1 MKRICLSLLVLL
13 LACAAGRAQVVVCYA
28 DSADGYWGE
37 AGTVVTPYVTYP
49 TGMVGAYSQ
58 NRVTAVRLALGAA
71 ATNVYLYIKRD
82 PHDTQPLYRQKV
94 GNLPAGWHDI
104 ALETP
109 FEIDG
114 SQPLCLG
121 YKASFDAAGGVAY
134 SAGVNEGAGTIY
146 YNSKN
151 NWTSVQGSLCIHA
164 LVEGDHL
171 PQGELRMGAL
181 PDLTAP
187 YDSATVSLTGTLRNM
202 GANTVDRYA
211 LAVSIDGQPAAT
223 LEQTGPLVPN
233 ATATYRLT
241 LPADVPGSHEVA
253 VCISEVDGQPDAW
266 LPGDTARFALK
277 VNDPAFRRKVVCEE
291 FTGDWCGWCP
301 RGLVGLEKAKQAHKG
316 WFFPIS
322 IHGGQGDPLEID
334 SELPYTYKEFIDLQ
348 KGAPSCTVD
357 RRMTGD
363 PYWQVESLYA
373 TEAAAPSGYAVKLQA
388 WWNADSTRVDAVATF
403 RAETDVERPA
413 LRMAFVVTE
422 DSVTG
427 YQQHNYYAGG
437 TNGEMEGWENKTDP
451 TTDFA
456 YMDLAR
462 GIFGGYQGM
471 PCTDLERLPA
481 GEPQTFSYSFELPP
495 TVADPSRVSITALLI
510 DSTAG
515 YIQNA
520 DRTVPLQPETEAI
533 GPAAVANQP
542 QLLVEREGG
551 RMAVNT
557 NVAGR
562 IEVWTT
568 DGRRVQ
574 SLDAWPGRQLLTLP
588 KGMYVVRLVT
598 AGGTHRT
605 AKASL

>member
-1 MKRICLSLLVLL
+1 MKQPVLTLLAFL

-49 TGMVGAYSQ
+49 TDLIGAYSQ
-58 NRVTAVRLALGAA
+58 NRITAVRLALGAD

-94 GNLPAGWHDI
+94 GNLAAGWHDI
-104 ALETP
+104 ALDTP
-109 FEIDG
+109 FDIDG

-121 YKASFDAAGGVAY
+121 YKAGFGAAGGVAY
-134 SAGVNEGAGTIY
+134 SHERHEGAGTIY

-151 NWTSVQGSLCIHA
+151 NWTSVAGSLCIHA

-171 PQGELRMGAL
+171 PQGELRLNAL

-202 GANTVDRYA
+202 GANTVNRYSLA
-211 LAVSIDGQPAAT
+211 LTIDGEPAGTWEQAAA
-223 LEQTGPLVPN
+223 LEPN
-233 ATATYRLT
+233 TAASYSLT
-241 LPADVPGSHEVA
+241 LPAHVPGRHEVA
-253 VCISEVDGQPDAW
+253 VCIDQVDGQPDAW
-266 LPGDTARFALK
+266 LPGDTARFTLK

-301 RGLVGLEKAKQAHKG
+301 RGLVGLEKTKQAHKG
-316 WFFPIS
+316 WFLPIS

-334 SELPYTYKEFIDLQ
+334 SEADYTYKEFIDLQ

-357 RRMTGD
+357 RRMSGD
-363 PYWQVESLYA
+363 PYWQVEALYA
-373 TEAAAPSGYAVKLQA
+373 TEEAAPSGYAVKLQA
-388 WWNADSTRVDAVATF
+388 WWNEDSTRVDAVAKF
-403 RAETDVERPA
+403 MAETDVNRPA
-413 LRMAFVVTE
+413 LSMAFVVTE

-437 TNGEMEGWENKTDP
+437 ANGEMEGWENKTDP

-462 GIFGGYQGM
+462 GIFGGYQGL
-471 PCTDLERLPA
+471 PCTDLELLPA
-481 GEPQTFSYSFELPP
+481 GQEQTFSCSFELPP
-495 TVADPSRVSITALLI
+495 TVIDPARVSITALLI
-510 DSTAG
+510 ENTAG

-520 DRTVPLQPETEAI
+520 DRTVPLRQETEAI
-533 GPAAVANQP
+533 GP
-542 QLLVEREGG
+542 
-551 RMAVNT
+551 
-557 NVAGR
+557 
-562 IEVWTT
+562 
-568 DGRRVQ
+568 
-574 SLDAWPGRQLLTLP
+574 
-588 KGMYVVRLVT
+588 
-598 AGGTHRT
+598 
-605 AKASL
+605 